1 MAKITFSSIS
11 VENFGPFRERQFL
24 DLSVSSSRSVI
35 LVKALNGSGKTTLL
49 TAFQLGLYGAKG
61 VGSVRR
67 SEYEQLVRALQRTDA
82 GEKSTVSIGLI
93 VDVGGG
99 RREITAR
106 REWIR
111 QRTTLNETFTVIVDG
126 TEDIDFTQG
135 WDDFISGI
143 LPPELVH
150 LFLFDGE
157 KIEALANPERLPEL
171 LRRATEVFLGIGGID
186 VLGNDLRAV
195 ERRVGLRNKEGSSEY
210 EVAKNALLELES
222 QQKSLSE
229 KHANLL
235 QEQASAQNALDQAR
249 LSLDRYVAEARR
261 GGLTAYEQ
269 AASIRSKAESA
280 SKRASVAR
288 AGLADA
294 MSDAVLP
301 VAWLHKLW
309 DRYEREWETDS
320 RSRHAKL
327 LAEEFKR
334 RDRRLLEA
342 LSKQV
347 SSASLQAVRSL
358 LKSDL
363 DQTRSTQPR
372 KPLLE
377 SDGEPAEVAVH
388 VNHARSR
395 LREAIA
401 SLDSAQHDLAKAE
414 RALGEVPADG
424 QLTEILSR
432 MSERSHAVATAE
444 QRVVYLTES
453 LAETT
458 TRLKHVEARLNAAR
472 TRLSNDFRD
481 RSIEA
486 KGLEAAARARQA
498 LSVFKGR
505 LLASKANWL
514 SEMITVEFQNLLR
527 KRKLVSRVIVDP
539 STYGVKIEDGKGR
552 ELPMDRLSAGERQ
565 MLAVSVLSALIK
577 ERKGRFPV
585 VVDTPLARLDRQH
598 RTSLIKRFF
607 ATVSHQ
613 VIVLSTD
620 EEVEGSAHDA
630 LRPYTSKEYVLEFDD
645 DCGCTSVRDNA
656 ARSGELEVVA

>member
-11 VENFGPFRERQFL
+11 IENFGPFRERQFL
-24 DLSVSSSRSVI
+24 DLSVNSSRSVI

-49 TAFQLGLYGAKG
+49 TALQLGLYGVKG
-61 VGSVRR
+61 IGSGRR
-67 SEYEQLVRALQRTDA
+67 SEYEQLIQSLQRTDA
-82 GEKSTVSIGLI
+82 GEKSSVLIGLI
-93 VDVGGG
+93 VDVGGA
-99 RREITAR
+99 RKEITVC

-111 QRTTLNETFTVIVDG
+111 QRTTLNEMFSVVVDG
-126 TEDIDFTQG
+126 MEDVDFTQS
-135 WDDFISGI
+135 WDDFISAI

-195 ERRVGLRNKEGSSEY
+195 ERRAGLRNKEGSSEY
-210 EVAKNALLELES
+210 QAVIDALLDLDS
-222 QQKSLSE
+222 QQKKLSD
-229 KHANLL
+229 KHAELL
-235 QEQASAQNALDQAR
+235 QEHASAQNELDQAR
-249 LSLDRYVAEARR
+249 LLLDRYIVEARR

-280 SKRASVAR
+280 SKHASAAR
-288 AGLADA
+288 SGLTEV

-309 DRYEREWETDS
+309 DRYESEWETDS

-327 LAEEFKR
+327 LAEEFRR
-334 RDRRLLEA
+334 RDRRLLMA
-342 LSKQV
+342 LSTQV
-347 SSASLQAVRSL
+347 PSASLEAVRLL
-358 LKSDL
+358 LKTEA
-363 DQTRSTQPR
+363 DQTRSIQPR
-372 KPLLE
+372 KPLLVPG
-377 SDGEPAEVAVH
+377 GEPAEVAVH

-395 LREAIA
+395 VREAIA
-401 SLDSAQHDLAKAE
+401 SMDSAQRDLAKSE
-414 RALGEVPADG
+414 RALGEVPAEG

-432 MSERSHAVATAE
+432 MRERSHAVATAE
-444 QRVVYLTES
+444 QRVMHLSES

-458 TRLKHVEARLNAAR
+458 TSLKHVETRLNAAR
-472 TRLSNDFRD
+472 VRLSSEFRD

-486 KGLEAAARARQA
+486 KGVEAAARARQT
-498 LSVFKGR
+498 LSVFKKR
-505 LLASKANWL
+505 LLASKAHWL
-514 SEMITVEFQNLLR
+514 SEMITAEFQNLLR
-527 KRKLVSRVIVDP
+527 KRKLVSQVVVDP
-539 STYGVKIEDGKGR
+539 STYDVKIEDGKGQ

-620 EEVEGSAHDA
+620 EEVEGAAHDA
-630 LRPYTSKEYVLEFDD
+630 LRPYTSREYVLEFNDD
-645 DCGCTSVRDNA
+645 RGCTSVRDSSA
-656 ARSGELEVVA
+656 QSGELEIV